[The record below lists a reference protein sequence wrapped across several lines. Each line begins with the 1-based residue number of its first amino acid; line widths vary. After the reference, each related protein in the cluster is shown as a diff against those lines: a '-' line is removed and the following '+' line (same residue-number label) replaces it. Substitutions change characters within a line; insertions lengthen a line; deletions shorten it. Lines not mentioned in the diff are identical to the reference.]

1 MNLLFFVALAIPLV
15 CLALLS
21 SLGFLG
27 VLTLGLVL
35 HLAGIFM
42 ARMPQ
47 WLSSLRPT

>member
-1 MNLLFFVALAIPLV
+1 MNLLFFVALAIPII

-35 HLAGIFM
+35 HIADIFI

-47 WLSSLRPT
+47 WLSALRPT